1 MKDRELREQHTTSV
15 SKPKKSVHKEQMI
28 TKGDER
34 ERMNSTCPISS
45 TDSPSLSCVQLLLP
59 VFMCFE
65 SQCPKGGVGG
75 MRRQDSSGGFVKAV
89 RDSGQLCYKKTVVGG
104 SNSKTHTSGTLLN
117 PNAHCPQS
125 YQTQTR

>member
-1 MKDRELREQHTTSV
+1 MGSISDEGPRVKRAAYYIGQQTR
-15 SKPKKSVHKEQMI
+15 KSVHKEQMI

-65 SQCPKGGVGG
+65 SQCPKGGWGHEET
-75 MRRQDSSGGFVKAV
+75 
-89 RDSGQLCYKKTVVGG
+89 GQLWWICQGCEG
-104 SNSKTHTSGTLLN
+104 QRAALL
-117 PNAHCPQS
+117 
-125 YQTQTR
+125 